1 MTRNLLLLVA
11 LAACRSYPVPDVT
24 QPTLGAD
31 IEIKST
37 TATVKIGTQDVCD
50 GESRCRTEDKTR
62 EEQRS
67 QILAG
72 GKPVTYGELRLLDPG
87 DGGAY
92 AKALAEYKE
101 RSEPCRAGRKYKIAG
116 IAATV
121 AGGIVALIDGA
132 PTAVRI
138 GGLALAG
145 AGIVVIVLGVNKS
158 SGCDEVHKLY
168 VDSGL
173 SIAEKTTVADR
184 KKELEEIAARF
195 NAHRSR

>member
-1 MTRNLLLLVA
+1 MRLVLIVVV
-11 LAACRSYPVPDVT
+11 LAACRSYSVPNVS
-24 QPTLGAD
+24 QPTLAGD
-31 IEIKST
+31 VEIKST
-37 TATVKIGTQDVCD
+37 TASVKIGTQDVCD

-72 GKPVTYGELRLLDPG
+72 GKPLTYGQLRLIDPG

-92 AKALAEYKE
+92 AKALDEYKV
-101 RSEPCRAGRKYKIAG
+101 RSEPCRTGRKYKIAG

-121 AGGIVALIDGA
+121 VGGVVALIDGA

-145 AGIVVIVLGVNKS
+145 AGIVVIVLGMNKS

-173 SIAEKTTVADR
+173 SIAEQTTIADR
-184 KKELEEIAARF
+184 KKELEEIAARV
-195 NAHRSR
+195 NAR